1 MKVDLTIGLPLDGV
15 AGNATTG
22 INHALTLQNG
32 PRRTMVDAGSAG
44 ATAGF
49 RKGMIVAV
57 TGCVED
63 QFAEMDK
70 RAVLR
75 RNEERLA
82 ADPAQSGLDS
92 PSLFGHRRRVDKG
105 APGQAWTLLLQHVE
119 HVTQHRFDGDVVILI
134 AGVGGDLR
142 AMVCRVALAD
152 RALVAHCAYDDG
164 TGIGHKACEVE
175 PFFGVALQVAKRC
188 LMTSLQPSVE
198 ASFLLLKRAHSSN
211 ATLVK
216 SDPCSSLF
224 DTFQFDNRLV
234 FHPFSSSILQIS
246 SRNSNFYPVF

>member
-1 MKVDLTIGLPLDGV
+1 MHRSVSVVGTATLARITAENPTMKVDLTIGLPLDGV
-15 AGNATTG
+15 AGDTTAG
-22 INHALTLQNG
+22 INHAFALQNG
-32 PRRTMVDAGSAG
+32 PRWTMVDAGSAG

-49 RKGMIVAV
+49 RKGLIVAV

-82 ADPAQSGLDS
+82 ANPTQSRLDG

-105 APGQAWTLLLQHVE
+105 ASGQGWTLLLQHVE

-142 AMVCRVALAD
+142 AMVGWIALAD

-188 LMTSLQPSVE
+188 LVACL
-198 ASFLLLKRAHSSN
+198 
-211 ATLVK
+211 
-216 SDPCSSLF
+216 
-224 DTFQFDNRLV
+224 
-234 FHPFSSSILQIS
+234 
-246 SRNSNFYPVF
+246 

>member
-15 AGNATTG
+15 AGNAMTG
-22 INHALTLQNG
+22 INHTLTLQDG
-32 PRRTMVDAGSAG
+32 PRRTMVDAGPTR

-49 RKGMIVAV
+49 RKGLIVAV
-57 TGCVED
+57 TGCVDD

-82 ADPAQSGLDS
+82 ANPTQSRLDG
-92 PSLFGHRRRVDKG
+92 PSLFGYGRRVYKG
-105 APGQAWTLLLQHVE
+105 ASGQAWTLLLQNVE

-164 TGIGHKACEVE
+164 MGGGHKACEVE

-188 LMTSLQPSVE
+188 LVACL
-198 ASFLLLKRAHSSN
+198 
-211 ATLVK
+211 
-216 SDPCSSLF
+216 
-224 DTFQFDNRLV
+224 
-234 FHPFSSSILQIS
+234 
-246 SRNSNFYPVF
+246 